1 MQLLTGHACSP
12 PNSNPPGVGGSGR
25 RIPRQPRRER
35 SASPAPPLGHLSAD
49 LHHTHPGRSRKAP
62 PPTTPPASQA
72 VWDSWRPAG
81 RRVSVGLSGTNP
93 FCIQSPPHGTC
104 KVDPPLPPE
113 ISSPGLA
120 AATSGMAPPVR
131 LNFEL
136 QPSGPRSLEASN
148 RHSHPW
154 WHPGTRCVGPRPA
167 RGKELIP
174 CHKCDGQRSNPEKGS
189 KRPGRLTPSTPGSA
203 HVPGPTNEPN
213 GRPTT
218 NRRAGVFP
226 DGGNI
231 CLAMGRPHP
240 QSYIKVVDPPRNLSF
255 SPLQPHSFWSSIL
268 PVTVFALLLFELR
281 SVIATHLSSSS
292 ALLPRSTASLP
303 VRDSTVSTTS
313 KTLSPILDISFRRP
327 YRPQPTTSI
336 KPLQLP
342 SSSVRSTN
350 LTEPT
355 FSHPNNRSAF

>member
-1 MQLLTGHACSP
+1 VQ
-12 PNSNPPGVGGSGR
+12 V
-25 RIPRQPRRER
+25 E
-35 SASPAPPLGHLSAD
+35 
-49 LHHTHPGRSRKAP
+49 
-62 PPTTPPASQA
+62 
-72 VWDSWRPAG
+72 
-81 RRVSVGLSGTNP
+81 
-93 FCIQSPPHGTC
+93 
-104 KVDPPLPPE
+104 PPLPPE

-120 AATSGMAPPVR
+120 AATSGIAPPVR

-136 QPSGPRSLEASN
+136 RTSNPQGLEASN

-167 RGKELIP
+167 RGKEPIP
-174 CHKCDGQRSNPEKGS
+174 CHKCDGQRSTPGKGS

-218 NRRAGVFP
+218 NRRAGVVP

-231 CLAMGRPHP
+231 CLAMGGPHP
-240 QSYIKVVDPPRNLSF
+240 QSYIKVVDPPRSLSF

-355 FSHPNNRSAF
+355 FSHPNNLSAF